1 MSWGYGYR
9 DYVPVGQRKAQA
21 KRHAEQVAK
30 RAGREPHP
38 VAISGTKIA
47 KTFWGKAWCDHME
60 SFSDYSNRLPRGRT
74 YVRNGSVADLD
85 ISAGKLTAIV
95 AGSDTYEIE
104 IEIDRLSA
112 RDWKRI
118 RSACATSID
127 SVLDLLGGRFSDGV
141 MKVLT
146 DRKDG
151 LFPKPKEI
159 RMSCSCPDWSRLCK
173 HLAAVLYGVGARLD
187 HHPELLF
194 LLRGVDHNEL
204 VSEAVSAGS
213 LTATLGTS
221 SDDLA
226 GEDLGAMFG
235 IDLDAGLVEPEALE
249 PARSK
254 KKPASSR
261 KKAADKPGAKKKAV
275 KKKGVKKKVSEK
287 VVVRKRPAKKPT
299 AKKASVA
306 AAETKQAAGKAG
318 TVKKKVAKKKAVRKK
333 AARKRQS

>member
-1 MSWGYGYR
+1 MSWGYDYR
-9 DYVPVGQRKAQA
+9 EYVPVGQRKAQA
-21 KRHAEQVAK
+21 QRHAEEVAK
-30 RAGREPHP
+30 RAGRKPHP

-104 IEIDRLSA
+104 IEIDQLSA

-118 RSACATSID
+118 RGACATSID

-141 MKVLT
+141 MTVLT

-204 VSEAVSAGS
+204 VSEAVSEGS
-213 LTATLGTS
+213 LTAALGTS
-221 SDDLA
+221 PNDLA

-235 IDLDAGLVEPEALE
+235 IELDSGFVEQAA
-249 PARSK
+249 PAPTRSR
-254 KKPASSR
+254 KKPASLR
-261 KKAADKPGAKKKAV
+261 KKTTKKAGAKKKAAKKTTV
-275 KKKGVKKKVSEK
+275 KKGVKKKVSK
-287 VVVRKRPAKKPT
+287 KAAGRKRAAKKP
-299 AKKASVA
+299 AVKKASAGV
-306 AAETKQAAGKAG
+306 AETKKA
-318 TVKKKVAKKKAVRKK
+318 TRKVSTTKKKATKK
-333 AARKRQS
+333 RRS